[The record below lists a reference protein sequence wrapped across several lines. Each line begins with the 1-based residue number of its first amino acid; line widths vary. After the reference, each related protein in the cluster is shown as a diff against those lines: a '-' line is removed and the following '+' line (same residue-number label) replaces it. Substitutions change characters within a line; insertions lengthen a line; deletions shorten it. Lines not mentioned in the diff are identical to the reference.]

1 LAHQGR
7 VSCCGSPRTP
17 ASPDDDPRTAETDL
31 KLHLANRTTVLV
43 GLALLWPALTSCDS
57 GQDSARVRGGRL
69 ERIAWLGS
77 SEGWGLLG
85 LSLAGGPLT
94 YRSAE
99 NLESPTWAP
108 PEFGALGRAW
118 PGDGGVWVQFSDS
131 RIGLYDYAT
140 GHLLSYEGYASTEMA
155 VALPGQRALVIAPG
169 GRALE
174 LVSESEPWRFDLG
187 GQLLRLEA
195 AGEGRVVAVVRGES
209 EVELLV
215 LQPPERE
222 PLGRRSVAGVRDLAV
237 TAWGERLYYLS
248 ADPEDLSLHGL
259 SLPSLE
265 AVEEY
270 ALPQPGRAVVA
281 TPSSHRLYVA
291 TGQSIRIF
299 DRLRGELVREMSL
312 PAPAAALRF
321 SLNGANLLAGL
332 EGVAEVAVLQVGA
345 DSLLG
350 IIPCGWDENLPMAV
364 PGGRLVA
371 RQDTNLVLYDALRLL
386 EIARVQ
392 AGDQRVWLT
401 VEWQPPRPRTEL
413 TQRSARRTE
422 PGERGD
428 AVPGGQA
435 AEEGS
440 PGSGEGPAPGY
451 YTVVLAA
458 RAQPGVDDLVSWLR
472 GLGYPAI
479 VERHEDPMGVVWF
492 RAMVGPYA
500 RRALAEAAS
509 RSLNARYGYKPW
521 ILSIEGTEGDLPS
534 PADSAGAGGDPS
546 AAGVGVGEAW
556 SDLRVRSTGGG
567 AGGRVGAE
575 G

>member
-1 LAHQGR
+1 MAHLGR
-7 VSCCGSPRTP
+7 LSFYTSPRTP
-17 ASPDDDPRTAETDL
+17 ASPDDDPRTAEIDL
-31 KLHLANRTTVLV
+31 KLHLSKRTTVLI
-43 GLALLWPALTSCDS
+43 GLALLWPALASCDS
-57 GQDSARVRGGRL
+57 GQDSARTGGGRL

-85 LSLAGGPLT
+85 LPLAGGPLT

-108 PEFGALGRAW
+108 PEFGALARAW

-155 VALPGQRALVIAPG
+155 VALPGQRALVIARG
-169 GRALE
+169 GRAVE
-174 LVSESEPWRFDLG
+174 LVSETEPWRFDLG

-195 AGEGRVVAVVRGES
+195 AGEGRVVAVVGDGS
-209 EVELLV
+209 EGELLV
-215 LQPPERE
+215 LQPPEQE
-222 PLGRRSVAGVRDLAV
+222 PLGRRSVAGVRDFVV

-248 ADPEDLSLHGL
+248 ADPQDLSLHGL

-265 AVEEY
+265 AVEEF
-270 ALPQPGRAVVA
+270 ALPEPGGAVAA

-299 DRLRGELVREMSL
+299 DRLRGELLRELSL
-312 PAPAAALRF
+312 PASAAALRF

-332 EGVAEVAVLQVGA
+332 EGVDEVAVLQVGA

-350 IIPCGWDENLPMAV
+350 VIPCGWGENLPMAV

-371 RQDTNLVLYDALRLL
+371 RQDTNLVLYDALHLI
-386 EIARVQ
+386 EIARVP
-392 AGDQRVWLT
+392 AGDQRLWLT

-413 TQRSARRTE
+413 TQRSAHRRE
-422 PGERGD
+422 PGEHAG

-435 AEEGS
+435 GEEGS
-440 PGSGEGPAPGY
+440 GVSGESPAPGY
-451 YTVVLAA
+451 YAVVLAA
-458 RAQPGVDDLVSWLR
+458 RARPGVDDLVSWLR
-472 GLGYPAI
+472 GLGYPAT
-479 VERHEDPMGVVWF
+479 VERHEDSMGVVWF

-521 ILSIEGTEGDLPS
+521 ILSIEGTRGDQPS
-534 PADSAGAGGDPS
+534 L
-546 AAGVGVGEAW
+546 E
-556 SDLRVRSTGGG
+556 
-567 AGGRVGAE
+567 
-575 G
+575 